1 MLPQAVR
8 RPLGNRISTVTPLNV
23 GVATTIYPGSLT
35 DFRRGERLRNLGN
48 LTHNGTSIPGGIE
61 MMMTGFISLNRPN
74 VTNVSNQPWC
84 AIKLVT
90 ELPLVRVNAL
100 RRFMALGNL

>member
-8 RPLGNRISTVTPLNV
+8 RPLGIRISTVTPLNV

-35 DFRRGERLRNLGN
+35 DFRRGERLRNLCN
-48 LTHNGTSIPGGIE
+48 SMHNGTSIPGGIE

-84 AIKLVT
+84 AIMLIT
-90 ELPLVRVNAL
+90 ELLLVRVNAL